1 MADAAQPPKDV
12 MGFLDYYLVQKAP
25 FQIPGNGR
33 EIIVKYGPWIAVVL
47 LVLSLPPLLL
57 ALGLGA
63 LVVPFGGVAYAAG
76 FTYVTLLVLVN
87 IALLVAALPG
97 LFARKMSGW
106 NLLFYA
112 QIVGFITS
120 LLMGSVV
127 SGLVMLVITLYIL
140 FQVRGLYTA

>member
-25 FQIPGNGR
+25 FQIPGHGR